1 MKVDHFEWIVDLEKF
16 ISRKDIKV
24 KFITRGSDCHYVF
37 YKEKLLP
44 KIIKTILH
52 KK

>member
-1 MKVDHFEWIVDLEKF
+1 MKVERFEWTVDLEKF
-16 ISRKDIKV
+16 ISRKDIKI
-24 KFITRGSDCHYVF
+24 KYITRASTCHFVF